1 MQAIVNTCTND
12 MLIRPDLTASIQL
25 VDLINT
31 SRNQIIIGEIVYF
44 IRTKMGSFK
53 TARTVQLAL
62 HLIECLAKNCGIRLH
77 TAINDESFMDD
88 MMKVARKYT
97 SKTGADNRAVAELV
111 LDIIQGWG
119 EAFLPKQ
126 KQFPNIVK
134 AYHTLR
140 KEGLPFKPQYDS
152 SRVPIFT
159 PSVISN
165 GISDPDT
172 DGILAATIAASMSDR
187 SNSSRPPQ
195 SSAATPNRQ
204 PNRPSNNTNVN
215 TGRSAV
221 QNDSPAN
228 TLHGILTILF
238 DMVELTVTERELKEN
253 EILTDITS
261 QLQQSQGNM
270 GEIIEVALVQGS
282 KDVDKLLVLNDAMQ
296 HTLIVYNNVKR
307 GATTIVDAK
316 KEFTKIKNVSGL
328 FNEIQQGSVT
338 KAAPNASVDLLG
350 VGTTPD
356 PKMPSNT
363 SRNSDSSRTS
373 GSDINDLFGIS
384 SIDVNGNNSANS
396 GQSAKASIDTTAN
409 PVVIS
414 PLVPKLNPPPSG
426 KIFKIAPP
434 PSDTVR
440 RPSAGS
446 NAPITVTET
455 MPTIP
460 IQAKNK
466 PVEDDINS
474 LFTGIIQPPT
484 NNISA
489 NWHNTSHLSQPIPP
503 QVMQQTHQA
512 NVTTSSNNPN
522 GANTNTTDSS
532 NPFDLF

>member
-1 MQAIVNTCTND
+1 

-25 VDLINT
+25 VDLVNA
-31 SRNQIIIGEIVYF
+31 SRNQIVIGEIVFY

-53 TARTVQLAL
+53 TAKTVQLAL

-77 TAINDESFMDD
+77 SAINDESFMDD

-172 DGILAATIAASMSDR
+172 DGILAATIAASISDR
-187 SNSSRPPQ
+187 SNSSRQPQ
-195 SSAATPNRQ
+195 PSTVSPNRP
-204 PNRPSNNTNVN
+204 PNRPSNTNVN
-215 TGRSAV
+215 TGRGAV
-221 QNDSPAN
+221 QNDSPAD

-238 DMVELTVTERELKEN
+238 DMVELTLTERELKEN

-282 KDVDKLLVLNDAMQ
+282 KDVDKLLALNDTMQ
-296 HTLIVYNNVKR
+296 HALIVYNNVKR
-307 GATTIVDAK
+307 GATTIIDAK
-316 KEFTKIKNVSGL
+316 KEFKKIKNVSGL
-328 FNEIQQGSVT
+328 FNEIKHGAVT
-338 KAAPNASVDLLG
+338 NATHNTSVDLLG
-350 VGTTPD
+350 VETTPE
-356 PKMPSNT
+356 PKISSNT
-363 SRNSDSSRTS
+363 SRNSDGSRTS

-384 SIDVNGNNSANS
+384 NIDVNGSNNATSIP
-396 GQSAKASIDTTAN
+396 SAKAAIDTTAN
-409 PVVIS
+409 PVVTS

-446 NAPITVTET
+446 NAPITVNET
-455 MPTIP
+455 VPTIP

-474 LFTGIIQPPT
+474 LFTGITQPPT
-484 NNISA
+484 NNIGG

-503 QVMQQTHQA
+503 QPMQQIHQP
-512 NVTTSSNNPN
+512 NVTNNSNNPN